1 MQADKAVDTS
11 PDATPHVT
19 PREAQV
25 LAWIAAGK
33 SDWEIG
39 RILDIS
45 AKTVNFHVERAK
57 RKFGV
62 ATRIQAVLAA
72 MRKGVISQ

>member
-1 MQADKAVDTS
+1 MHAEHNDKFRHD
-11 PDATPHVT
+11 HLRVT
-19 PREAQV
+19 PREGQV
-25 LAWIAAGK
+25 LHWIAAGK

-39 RILDIS
+39 QILNIS

-62 ATRIQAVLAA
+62 STRIQAVLAA
-72 MRKGVISQ
+72 LRKGLISQ

>member
-1 MQADKAVDTS
+1 MQADEADKGPET
-11 PDATPHVT
+11 TPHVT

-25 LAWIAAGK
+25 LTWIAAGK

-72 MRKGVISQ
+72 MRRGVISQ